1 MTLYQI
7 QSHNLEFENEFFSN
21 IKKCVRVKSDTLN
34 FLEWEKNSGNLE
46 LSASDF
52 NRTHLKLPILHI
64 VHWLKKYFPGHVR
77 SEAGAHAEVDLQ
89 AGSPLLQLAGNGES
103 IWTKN

>member
-7 QSHNLEFENEFFSN
+7 RSHNLEFENEFFSN

-34 FLEWEKNSGNLE
+34 FLELEKKYGNLE

-52 NRTHLKLPILHI
+52 NQTHLKLPNKPL
-64 VHWLKKYFPGHVR
+64 VHCKM
-77 SEAGAHAEVDLQ
+77 
-89 AGSPLLQLAGNGES
+89 GES
-103 IWTKN
+103 GAPRLGLGLRPSQTHKNVGECFF

>member
-64 VHWLKKYFPGHVR
+64 VQCMGEHGLGPFLPIPGTYPGFQRSKNGYFYG
-77 SEAGAHAEVDLQ
+77 
-89 AGSPLLQLAGNGES
+89 
-103 IWTKN
+103 

>member
-52 NRTHLKLPILHI
+52 NWTHLKLPNLPI
-64 VHWLKKYFPGHVR
+64 VQWGDITMIITD
-77 SEAGAHAEVDLQ
+77 GCDD
-89 AGSPLLQLAGNGES
+89 G
-103 IWTKN
+103 